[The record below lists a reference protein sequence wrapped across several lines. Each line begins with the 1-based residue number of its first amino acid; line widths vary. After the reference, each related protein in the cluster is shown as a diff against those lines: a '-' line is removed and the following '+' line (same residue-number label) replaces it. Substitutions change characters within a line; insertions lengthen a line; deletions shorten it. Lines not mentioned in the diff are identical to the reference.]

1 VRRSLLAQL
10 VTPRHEGRR
19 VLRQSSWRYRRGV
32 TLLECLAVVFIIGL
46 LISMLLPAVQSAR
59 ETARR
64 VQCQAH
70 LQQIGLALRN
80 YEATHNVL
88 PPGTVEPSGPV
99 ANTPLGF
106 HHSWTVAILPWFDPP
121 SAAEV
126 RYDLGVY
133 SPQNLSVLV
142 NLRRSPEIFSCPSDS
157 SFFGE
162 CDYAGCHDDRDKP
175 IDEND
180 HGVFFRNSAVRSR
193 DIPDGTSHTFFVGEK
208 LSYPPEW
215 GWMSGTRATLRTA
228 GIPIIQ
234 TLQSRRL
241 NGYYDEYYQYQN
253 TGPRNVDELVRTV
266 RPDLFASDGQ
276 DWSVESEDIR
286 TKMLKGPEIPQD
298 PQVIE
303 ELRKLGEI
311 PERLP
316 IIGGFGSQH
325 PGVTNFLFGDMSVRS
340 IRHQIDSRVFCALAN
355 RADGEG
361 IDETF

>member
-1 VRRSLLAQL
+1 
-10 VTPRHEGRR
+10 
-19 VLRQSSWRYRRGV
+19 
-32 TLLECLAVVFIIGL
+32 VVFIIGL
-46 LISMLLPAVQSAR
+46 LISLLLPAVQSAR

-64 VQCQAH
+64 VQCQSH

-80 YEATHNVL
+80 YETTHNVL

-106 HHSWTVAILPWFDPP
+106 HHSWTVAILPWLDPP

-133 SPQNLSVLV
+133 SPPNLSVLV
-142 NLRRSPEIFSCPSDS
+142 NLGRTPQVFSCPSDS
-157 SFFGE
+157 SFFRE

-175 IDEND
+175 IDEDDN
-180 HGVFFRNSAVRSR
+180 GVFFRNSAVRSK
-193 DIPDGTSHTFFVGEK
+193 DIPDGTAHTFFVGEK
-208 LSYPPEW
+208 LFYPPEW

-234 TLQSRRL
+234 TLQSRSRS
-241 NGYYDEYYQYQN
+241 GYDDEYYDYQN
-253 TGPRNVDELVRTV
+253 TGPRNVEELARTV
-266 RPDLFASDGQ
+266 RPDLFASDGQDWQ

-286 TKMLKGPEIPQD
+286 TKMLKGPETPQD
-298 PQVIE
+298 PQIIE

-311 PERLP
+311 PEGMP
-316 IIGGFGSQH
+316 IIGGFGSEH
-325 PGVTNFLFGDMSVRS
+325 PGVTNFLFGDISVRT
-340 IRHQIDSRVFCALAN
+340 IRHQIDPKVFCSLGN

-361 IDETF
+361 IDESF